1 MFRDLFRNCR
11 AIVATMQRNFVEFYK
26 MRQTYMKD
34 FIKLIADVLRFFQNS
49 KDFEKS
55 YLKNHNIRKF

>member
-1 MFRDLFRNCR
+1 
-11 AIVATMQRNFVEFYK
+11 MQRNFVEFYK

-55 YLKNHNIRKF
+55 YLKNHNIRNF